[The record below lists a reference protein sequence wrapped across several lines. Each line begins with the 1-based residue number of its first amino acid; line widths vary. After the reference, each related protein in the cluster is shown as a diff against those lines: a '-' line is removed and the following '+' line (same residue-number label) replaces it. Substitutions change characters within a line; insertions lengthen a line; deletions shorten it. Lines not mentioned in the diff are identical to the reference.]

1 MPKLKIVTSQNVAI
15 DYELATVME
24 RILCGAIDTFIQ
36 LIFVMIWSSAF
47 SNTLFFYNDYSVL
60 LFLIPVMIYSL
71 AFETLFNGRTPA
83 KIMLGIKVIRIYGD
97 RAGFS
102 AYFTRWVF
110 RLFDVV
116 ITAGGAAITSI
127 FFNKKAQRIGD
138 IIAGTAVIKIKNRP
152 TFNPLLISVPA
163 NYTIKYPEVK
173 LLSEK
178 DIATISE
185 VLQFNYT
192 MNSSVKAIK
201 LMQKTR
207 QKIENVLGIVAVG
220 KNDMFF
226 KTLINDYSA
235 IHSQNRTTSLN
246 ISENPIINQNPTP
259 NIINP

>member
-110 RLFDVV
+110 RLFDVNYCRR
-116 ITAGGAAITSI
+116 GCNNFD
-127 FFNKKAQRIGD
+127 FFQ
-138 IIAGTAVIKIKNRP
+138 
-152 TFNPLLISVPA
+152 
-163 NYTIKYPEVK
+163 
-173 LLSEK
+173 
-178 DIATISE
+178 
-185 VLQFNYT
+185 
-192 MNSSVKAIK
+192 
-201 LMQKTR
+201 
-207 QKIENVLGIVAVG
+207 
-220 KNDMFF
+220 
-226 KTLINDYSA
+226 
-235 IHSQNRTTSLN
+235 
-246 ISENPIINQNPTP
+246 
-259 NIINP
+259 